1 MRCGEC
7 GTDFKESTREL
18 FGETITLWTCPGCG
32 EELVDAQE
40 LAEVQKR
47 LLGARPE
54 RRRIVQVGNS
64 LAVTL
69 PRRIVDLLGLKK
81 GDVTSI
87 SYDVE
92 KKAFVVTIGTSS
104 S

>member
-1 MRCGEC
+1 M
-7 GTDFKESTREL
+7 DVK
-18 FGETITLWTCPGCG
+18 
-32 EELVDAQE
+32 E

-47 LLGARPE
+47 LLDRRPE

-69 PRRIVDLLGLKK
+69 PRRAVELLGLKK
-81 GDVTSI
+81 GDVTSV

-92 KKAFVVTIGTSS
+92 KQAFVIAIGLTSG
-104 S
+104 